1 MKNFSRFLS
10 IIFNPLLM
18 PTYGLF
24 LIFSINDHILYMP
37 MPVKKIIFITVF
49 VSSVILPLS
58 ITPLLYIL
66 KQIQSIYMKTK
77 KERIWP
83 LIITGFF
90 FFTGYY
96 FLSLFSEVPAF
107 ILRYILATII
117 TIYMALFITFFW
129 KISIHMIGIG
139 GLTGG
144 ILALAYMFGIDLH
157 LLLSLLIL
165 IAGLLGVAR
174 LYLAAHNPAQ
184 IYAGFVLGFVVV
196 FSFVMP

>member
-1 MKNFSRFLS
+1 MKNFARFLS

-24 LIFSINDHILYMP
+24 LIFRINDHISYLALP
-37 MPVKKIIFITVF
+37 IKKVIFITVF
-49 VSSVILPLS
+49 VSSFILPLS

-66 KQIQSIYMKTK
+66 KQVQSIYMKTR
-77 KERIWP
+77 KERVWP

-96 FLSLFSEVPAF
+96 FLSLFSQVPAF
-107 ILRYILATII
+107 VLKYISATII
-117 TIYMALFITFFW
+117 TIYVALFITFFW

-157 LLLSLLIL
+157 LLLSALIL
-165 IAGLLGVAR
+165 IAGLLGTAR
-174 LYLAAHNPAQ
+174 LYLSAHNPAQ
-184 IYAGFVLGFVVV
+184 IYAGFVLGFGIV
-196 FSFVMP
+196 FSFVIA